1 MNRRVT
7 VSVLTA
13 LAYVVALC
21 LGAPTAGAV
30 PAKKLDNNLAALWT
44 KVDST
49 TVRFG
54 GAFGI
59 LCALAM
65 IPAYVVGTPDSPR
78 TLQAAREYYDSGSA
92 FVTANGTLPL
102 LHILFGLAFLGVL
115 VAMLRRASG
124 PSAAVYTAFAG
135 GVFFFAFALTAG
147 GFAAEVAYPAAVVR
161 FGDHYCQIGAVAM
174 IFATSVVIWRT
185 AVLPKTTAALGI
197 LGVLPLVHYWI
208 PLPAAL
214 SSLVWIFLIGLVML
228 VAPSGVRATRKRV
241 EDTASRSFV
250 EHHTLGS
257 LTHSGVADLGP

>member
-161 FGDHYCQIGAVAM
+161 FGDSSTSAV
-174 IFATSVVIWRT
+174 SGEW
-185 AVLPKTTAALGI
+185 
-197 LGVLPLVHYWI
+197 LPLLSNRSGGNDFRDIGGHLANRCVAEDNGGAGNPRRAAARALLDTVAGGAFQPGVDLPDRVGHARRAERGACNAQARRGHRI
-208 PLPAAL
+208 PQLC
-214 SSLVWIFLIGLVML
+214 
-228 VAPSGVRATRKRV
+228 
-241 EDTASRSFV
+241 
-250 EHHTLGS
+250 
-257 LTHSGVADLGP
+257 

>member
-1 MNRRVT
+1 
-7 VSVLTA
+7 
-13 LAYVVALC
+13 
-21 LGAPTAGAV
+21 
-30 PAKKLDNNLAALWT
+30 
-44 KVDST
+44 VDST

-65 IPAYVVGTPDSPR
+65 IPAYAVGTPDSPR

-115 VAMLRRASG
+115 VAMLRHASG
-124 PSAAVYTAFAG
+124 PSAAMYTAFAG
-135 GVFFFAFALTAG
+135 GVFFFALTAG

-161 FGDHYCQIGAVAM
+161 FGDATITQFNEPLLTLATWLYHYCQIGAVAM

-214 SSLVWIFLIGLVML
+214 SSLVWILLIGLVM
-228 VAPSGVRATRKRV
+228 VVVPSGVRARRKR
-241 EDTASRSFV
+241 ASRS
-250 EHHTLGS
+250 
-257 LTHSGVADLGP
+257 